1 MGATEI
7 EVPLTHLAMASKVS
21 VSTPNP
27 AKSALRFLYRQ
38 VLEIN
43 ELWLTDAAAVRQGKR
58 LPGLLTTV
66 R

>member
-7 EVPLTHLAMASKVS
+7 KLFLTHLAIAGKESAS
-21 VSTPNP
+21 TRNR
-27 AKSALRFLYRQ
+27 LRGRWDLYRQ

-43 ELWLTDAAAVRQGKR
+43 ELWLTDATAARRGKR
-58 LPGLLTTV
+58 LPGLLTMV